1 MRAMRQMG
9 VLALLVLFLSLGCA
23 KEPDQI
29 KIGVLAPLSGPV
41 PTFGVMTRDGA
52 LLAIEEW
59 NAKGGVLNKK
69 IAALVEDSQ
78 CTPDPAVNAANKLI
92 DQNKV
97 KYLVGEVCSKASIP
111 VSEIANAKKVV
122 QISPTSTNPDVT
134 VAKDGKVKEFIFRAC
149 FIDPFQGTVG
159 AKFAVG
165 ELKAK
170 TAFIMLDQANDYV
183 KGLAEF
189 FEKAFTEAGGKIVGK
204 ETYTSK
210 DTDFSAILAKVAA
223 AKPDVIYLPD
233 YYNIVNLATK
243 QAKEKGIKAPFL
255 GGDGWDSSDL
265 DRKAAE
271 GGFFTNHYSPED
283 SRAEVQNF
291 VKAFG
296 AKYKDDKG
304 QPKVP
309 DALAAL
315 AYDATN
321 MLLQAIK
328 EAGAD
333 DTTKVKDALA
343 KISFN
348 AVSGKITLDQNHN
361 PVKSA
366 TILAVKDG
374 KVAFNSVVNP

>member
-1 MRAMRQMG
+1 MRALKLAG
-9 VLALLVLFLSLGCA
+9 LLALSVVIFAACGGGGG
-23 KEPDQI
+23 DTI
-29 KIGVLAPLSGPV
+29 KVAILAPLSGPV

-69 IAALVEDSQ
+69 IAAVVEDSQ
-78 CTPDPAVNAANKLI
+78 CTPDPAVNAANKVI
-92 DQNKV
+92 DQDKV
-97 KYLVGEVCSKASIP
+97 KYIVGEVCSKASIP
-111 VSEIANAKKVV
+111 VSEIANSKKII

-134 VAKDGKVKEFIFRAC
+134 VGKDGKVKDYIFRAC

-159 AKFAVG
+159 AKFAL
-165 ELKAK
+165 ETLKLQN
-170 TAFIMLDQANDYV
+170 AFILLDQANDYV

-189 FEKAFTEAGGKIVGK
+189 FEKAYTAGGGKIVGK
-204 ETYTSK
+204 ETYTAK

-233 YYNIVNLATK
+233 YYNIVNLVSK
-243 QAKEKGIKAPFL
+243 QAKEKGIKAVFV
-255 GGDGWDSSDL
+255 GGDGWDSADL
-265 DRKAAE
+265 DKKAAE

-296 AKYKDDKG
+296 AKFKDDKG

-321 MLLQAIK
+321 LLLQGIK

-333 DTTKVKDALA
+333 ETAKVKDAMA
-343 KISFN
+343 KLSFN
-348 AVSGKITLDQNHN
+348 AVSGKITFDANHN

-374 KVAFNSVVNP
+374 KVLFNSVVNP